1 MRGTSADIMASCR
14 LKELAAIVIGDCT
27 ERFTQAPNRSE
38 LHNFLWS
45 RYKHHCILKI
55 LTGVVSCGFTCHYS
69 LWGPASDD
77 SVMAASSLP
86 RDLGN
91 VEGRNGRPIC
101 YMYDRG
107 IEELV
112 EFLDNAI
119 FVDTPPKA
127 KDHQKLFSLESVE
140 HSKKQAAGRITVE
153 HVNRLMWEYAAA
165 SREVN
170 LSRIDMVDHEMR
182 TTIGLVNLKP
192 AHSAKAEAT
201 SCETIKL
208 LTSTEQQVAVASES
222 RKRKAANDAP
232 S

>member
-1 MRGTSADIMASCR
+1 
-14 LKELAAIVIGDCT
+14 
-27 ERFTQAPNRSE
+27 
-38 LHNFLWS
+38 
-45 RYKHHCILKI
+45 
-55 LTGVVSCGFTCHYS
+55 
-69 LWGPASDD
+69 
-77 SVMAASSLP
+77 
-86 RDLGN
+86 
-91 VEGRNGRPIC
+91 
-101 YMYDRG
+101 
-107 IEELV
+107 
-112 EFLDNAI
+112 
-119 FVDTPPKA
+119 
-127 KDHQKLFSLESVE
+127 
-140 HSKKQAAGRITVE
+140 
-153 HVNRLMWEYAAA
+153 MWEYAAA